1 MAYLIVVLLAALA
14 GSAVYAVTLKMGSDG
29 PVAVGFDG
37 GSRAEP
43 DGAADGGED
52 DGPGSGYTYLR
63 VGTVNPTWRDR
74 TQGVVELLALLFVA
88 SAALAFGIYQ
98 LGHLIN
104 LTIGRFLAK

>member
-1 MAYLIVVLLAALA
+1 MAYLVVVLLAALA
-14 GSAVYAVTLKMGSDG
+14 GSTVYAVTLKMGSEG

-37 GSRAEP
+37 GSRSE
-43 DGAADGGED
+43 ADGEGDMD

-63 VGTVNPTWRDR
+63 VATLRPTWRDR

-98 LGHLIN
+98 LAHLIN
-104 LTIGRFLAK
+104 VTIERFLAQ

>member
-14 GSAVYAVTLKMGSDG
+14 GSTAYAVTLKMGRND

-37 GSRAEP
+37 GSRSE
-43 DGAADGGED
+43 ADGEGDVGPD

-63 VGTVNPTWRDR
+63 VATLRPTWRDR

-98 LGHLIN
+98 LAHLIN
-104 LTIGRFLAK
+104 VTIERFLAQ